1 MDAGLLIL
9 MLLFGI
15 YVLFRLLSIA
25 AENSDKEE
33 LRRKILEEYHRKK
46 KIDKLYGRDVDEG
59 R

>member
-9 MLLFGI
+9 LFLFGI

-25 AENSDKEE
+25 AENSAKEE
-33 LRRKILEEYHRKK
+33 FRRKFIEEFHRKK
-46 KIDKLYGRDVDEG
+46 KIDELYGRDIDEG